1 MSTQWLAIQSFQHS
15 QDLLNAINTL
25 SIHIK
30 LRLAGIAD
38 NRRAKAAAK
47 AKQTLISFL
56 KSFES
61 IVRDSEE
68 AKGRPVLGVDP
79 RLRELARSFSAAKN
93 DRQRFRSIL
102 FTKTILEVLAL
113 LKVVGTKDEKE
124 RLPIFGKALV
134 ESLSELRA
142 LIEEHVH
149 KDTAQIL
156 GEI

>member
-1 MSTQWLAIQSFQHS
+1 MSTQWLAIQSFQQS

-38 NRRAKAAAK
+38 NRRAKAATK

-79 RLRELARSFSAAKN
+79 RLRELARSFSAAKS
-93 DRQRFRSIL
+93 DRQRFRSML
-102 FTKTILEVLAL
+102 FTKTMLEVLAL
-113 LKVVGTKDEKE
+113 LEVVGTKDEKE